1 MDILGQTIAHY
12 HILEKLGEGG
22 MGVVYKARD
31 TKLDRLVALKF
42 LPQRVT
48 ASETEQARFIQEAKA
63 SAALSHPNICP
74 VHSIENHGGEIFI
87 VMDYID
93 GQTLRQKI
101 SSGQIPLKL
110 GVEIGIQIA
119 DGLGAAHEQGVV
131 HRDVK
136 PENIMIRKDGLVQ
149 VMDFGLAKLRGVTRL
164 TKEGSTLGTIGYMSP
179 EQVQGH
185 DVDAR
190 TDIFSLGVV
199 LYELL
204 TGELPFKGERE
215 AAITYQIVNVEAPLA
230 SSLRPEVSPEL
241 DGVIVECL
249 AKDPEER
256 YQFAKEVSRQLKRFK
271 RDSSQPGGERRSTER
286 LTAKTTKNEKVRTER
301 QPIAAVLR
309 SRFLWIG
316 AGVLIIGAAVSLYY
330 SHFFVHTPELNSD
343 KITRVLNTPFPPGS
357 YPGLSSDGSWV
368 AFSAADAGGK
378 WEVYFMNTSGGE
390 ARRVTNERS
399 PDMAGGSLSVSPDGS
414 QIAYS
419 CIDSAKRVFQLKIVP
434 SLGGASRTIAGG
446 RLIPHW
452 RPDGQRIGY
461 LIEAGDSKSHR
472 LEFWTIR
479 PDGSDDRMEFVDF
492 SDSIRSNSTSSFAWS
507 PDGHAIAWIR
517 EFQLGMQDIVVRELG
532 SREEHQITFDKGY
545 VDAVC
550 WTGNNQILFSS
561 NRGGTLD
568 LWMVASTGGPPVQIT
583 TGPSS
588 NTGMQIST
596 DGKRMVFSQSEVIGH
611 VWLAPV
617 NGPPPHQLTFED
629 SDIRWPGLSPD
640 KKHIVFQTFS
650 TSECIFMMDREGTN
664 RKQLTSNEWISDWP
678 SWSPDG
684 KWISFS
690 SFRRTATRDS
700 SGVYVIDALDPLTP
714 RFVGYGGE
722 SFWVDDSL
730 LMILKKSRAW
740 LASITGGELKPFFED
755 STLAWPVLS
764 GNYVVFM
771 DRHRGRRGTRIVA
784 SDRAKRPEYN
794 VARMIAAEGE
804 QLFFSPDHGQ
814 IFLLADNLEM
824 WKLRLPEGQREH
836 TGIVLP
842 PIDLGYTGS
851 SSYDG
856 TEIVYADSRGRS
868 KLVMIENL
876 FK

>member
-1 MDILGQTIAHY
+1 MEILGQTIAHY

-74 VHSIENHGGEIFI
+74 VHSIEEHEGEIFI

-93 GQTLRQKI
+93 GQTLRQKMA
-101 SSGQIPLKL
+101 SGQIPLKL
-110 GVEIGIQIA
+110 AVEIGIQIA
-119 DGLGAAHEQGVV
+119 EGLGAAHEQGVV

-199 LYELL
+199 LYELV

-241 DGVIVECL
+241 DGVIAECL

-256 YQFAKEVSRQLKRFK
+256 YHFAKEVSRQLKRFK
-271 RDSSQPGGERRSTER
+271 RDSSQPGGEKRSTER
-286 LTAKTTKNEKVRTER
+286 LTAKTGKTAKVRTAR
-301 QPIAAVLR
+301 QPFTAVLR
-309 SRFLWIG
+309 LRTFWIG
-316 AGVLIIGAAVSLYY
+316 IGGVTLLAALL
-330 SHFFVHTPELNSD
+330 FFTRLFERTPEVNPK
-343 KITRVLNTPFPPGS
+343 KITRVLNTPFPPSS

-399 PDMAGGSLSVSPDGS
+399 PDMAGGGLSVSPDGS

-419 CIDSAKRVFQLKIVP
+419 CIDSAKGVFQLKVAP
-434 SLGGASRTIAGG
+434 SLGGASRTIADG

-479 PDGSDDRMEFVDF
+479 PDGSEDRMELVDF
-492 SDSIRSNSTSSFAWS
+492 SDSIKSNNTSSFAWS
-507 PDGHAIAWIR
+507 PDGRAIAWIR
-517 EFQLGMQDIVVRELG
+517 EFQVDKQDIVVRDLV
-532 SREEHQITFDKGY
+532 SREEHQITFDGAY
-545 VDAVC
+545 IDAVC
-550 WTGNNQILFSS
+550 WARNNEILFSS

-568 LWMVASTGGPPVQIT
+568 LWMVPSAGGAPVQIT

-588 NTGMQIST
+588 NTGMQMST
-596 DGKRMVFSQSEVIGH
+596 DGKKMVFSQSEVIGH
-611 VWLAPV
+611 VWIASV
-617 NGPPPHQLTFED
+617 EGSPPRQVTFDD
-629 SDIRWPGLSPD
+629 SDIRWPSLSPD
-640 KKHIVFQTFS
+640 AKHIVFMTFAPS
-650 TSECIFMMDREGTN
+650 RVYVMDRDGTN
-664 RKQLTSNEWISDWP
+664 RKQLTSNDWVSSFP
-678 SWSPDG
+678 KWSPDG
-684 KWISFS
+684 KWISYAS
-690 SFRRTATRDS
+690 YPIAATVDS
-700 SGVYVIDALDPLTP
+700 MSVYILDAMNPQTP
-714 RFVGYGGE
+714 RFVGKGGE
-722 SFWVDDSL
+722 SHWVDDTTLIVLRNARS
-730 LMILKKSRAW
+730 W
-740 LASITGGELKPFFED
+740 LASINGGEESSFFEE
-755 STLAWPVLS
+755 STFAWPVVSRKYILF
-764 GNYVVFM
+764 Y
-771 DRHRGRRGTRIVA
+771 DRQKNRRGLWIV
-784 SDRAKRPEYN
+784 SIDHQIDPDRQWAKK
-794 VARMIAAEGE
+794 IAAADEAVWP
-804 QLFFSPDHGQ
+804 SPNHGH
-814 IFLLADNLEM
+814 IFLMGSNLEF
-824 WKLRLPEGQREH
+824 WKLSLPQGTREK

-842 PIDLGYTGS
+842 PIDLWYTGS
-851 SSYDG
+851 ASYDG